1 MSWKTRLTEW
11 LRPVD
16 LIWDRLKLYVKSRRR
31 SDRNHPIQMMVYRGF
46 SSRTKSWIKGRVLE
60 DRLIVVR
67 NEDSAWRNMVNTY
80 KRFSSREIWGA
91 EVEITLGEKNYHLQ
105 TDREGYF
112 ELETETPASLIDP
125 PNTWLQPNVTLVRT
139 PWTQIEATFP
149 GEILFPRQPQFGII
163 SDIDDTI
170 IRTGVTS
177 RLMWRA
183 IYRTILK
190 NAGSRVIFK
199 EASAFFRA
207 LSAYEENAH
216 AFNPVFYVS
225 NSPWNLYDLINDFLQ
240 LNHLPKGPILLRD
253 LGLPAEPRPH
263 GYKGHKYENI
273 ARIFRI
279 YPELSFVLI
288 GDSGERDTDI
298 YLEITQHFPG
308 RVKAIY
314 IRDVQHRSRTRR
326 VRDLIENSGLAEVKL
341 LEHFGDA
348 VEHAETLGLLSR
360 EVYEQL
366 IQHP

>member
-1 MSWKTRLTEW
+1 M
-11 LRPVD
+11 
-16 LIWDRLKLYVKSRRR
+16 WDRLKRHWKNRRKSG
-31 SDRNHPIQMMVYRGF
+31 STSPIQLAVYRGF
-46 SSRTKSWIKGRVLE
+46 SSLTKTWIKGRVLE
-60 DRLIVVR
+60 DRLIVAR
-67 NEDSAWRNMVNTY
+67 NEDSAWRNLVNTY

-91 EVEITLGEKNYHLQ
+91 EVEISLGEKRYHLQ

-112 ELETETPASLIDP
+112 ELETETPPGFIDP
-125 PNTWLQPNVTLVRT
+125 PDIWLHPDVTLVRT
-139 PWTQIEATFP
+139 PWASIEETIA
-149 GEILFPRQPQFGII
+149 GEVLLPNRPQFGII

-199 EASAFFRA
+199 EASAFFRSM
-207 LSAYEENAH
+207 SAYCENPES
-216 AFNPVFYVS
+216 FNPVFYVS
-225 NSPWNLYDLINDFLQ
+225 NSPWNLYDLVNDFLA

-253 LGLPAEPRPH
+253 LGLPAEPRTD
-263 GYKGHKYENI
+263 GYRGHKYENI

-288 GDSGERDTDI
+288 GDSGEKDTDI

-314 IRDVQHRSRTRR
+314 IRDVQHRGRTKR
-326 VRDLIENSGLAEVKL
+326 VRDLIENSGRAEVKL
-341 LEHFGDA
+341 LNHFGDA
-348 VEHAETLGLLSR
+348 VGHAEALGLLDSD
-360 EVYEQL
+360 VYRQL
-366 IQHP
+366 IEHP